1 MICEEGTYYS
11 LASQYCRNM
20 STGAAKYTL
29 HTSDAPRAQVQHE
42 ITGLTLATGTRYVDV
57 STQGMQVYQNK

>member
-1 MICEEGTYYS
+1 MYYS

-29 HTSDAPRAQVQHE
+29 HTSDAPRVQVQHE
-42 ITGLTLATGTRYVDV
+42 ITGLALLLATGTRYVDV
-57 STQGMQVYQNK
+57 SSQGIQVYQNN